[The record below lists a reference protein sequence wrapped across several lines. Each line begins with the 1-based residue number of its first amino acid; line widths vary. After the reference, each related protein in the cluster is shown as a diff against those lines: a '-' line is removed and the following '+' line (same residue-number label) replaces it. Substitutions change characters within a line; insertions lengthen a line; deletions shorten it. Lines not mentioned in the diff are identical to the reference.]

1 MGWLLGCFS
10 TGDIG
15 VVRQRIQAVAGGVA
29 SFAISQET
37 MLAVG
42 GGTELT
48 CHFHSQEHSGWIVC
62 GLGIA
67 SENNG
72 CRILQSQDWHRLMS
86 QPEPPLHEL
95 NGHYLTLRWN
105 AHELVAANDQLGLRS
120 LYFSHHNNGIIF
132 STRLDYLCRVAGLSQ
147 IDFHNFGPHFLTFN
161 QWRCGSLV
169 EGVERLGQGGRGI
182 FREGKL
188 RLTEQLYLPKTELAS
203 SVENA
208 LGQFLQPCIPDGRQL
223 ALGLSGGFDSR
234 LLLALLLQRKGPF
247 TTYTFGQPTEPDVA
261 LAKQLA
267 AAHGIACHHFD
278 LPPDDPAHAL
288 PSLMEY
294 AGQTMVVEPLST
306 WSRLRYYPQLP
317 AERWVLVDG
326 GYGEIGRRQFFGR
339 FLKGGTDALAT
350 GDPDA
355 LLPFVRLHR
364 AKLFNQETTEVM
376 MRGVKEQLR
385 SLWEAAPG
393 VKEFGVGNL
402 LDLWIVQARFPNVGG
417 IEQSRVD
424 SLAVNFM
431 PFAQPDFLD
440 AVFATPEPLR
450 RNARLY
456 RQMLHK
462 AAPSL
467 ERFPLVKGVT
477 TYPYP
482 LGTIGAHLWVRAK
495 KLIRP
500 EPPHTLRRDFL
511 AAMRPFI
518 LDRWESQQVRT
529 YPHYDH
535 AAIGNAIRRWSSGDP
550 SAEGEVD
557 WWLAFELWR
566 GEIGSRK

>member
-1 MGWLLGCFS
+1 MGWLLGYFS
-10 TGDIG
+10 ASDTESM
-15 VVRQRIQAVAGGVA
+15 RQRIHTVAGGLA
-29 SFAISQET
+29 TFTIRQQN

-48 CHFHSQEHSGWIVC
+48 FHCHAQDDSGWVVC

-67 SENNG
+67 HQADG
-72 CRILQSQDWHRLMS
+72 CRLLQAEDWAEVMNH
-86 QPEPPLHEL
+86 PEPQLRQL

-105 AHELVAANDQLGLRS
+105 SHELIAANDQLGLRS
-120 LYFSHHNNGIIF
+120 LYFARHNNALIF

-147 IDFHNFGPHFLTFN
+147 VDFRSFGPHFLTFN
-161 QWRCGSLV
+161 QWQCRSLIAR
-169 EGVERLGQGGRGI
+169 VERLGQGGRGR
-182 FREGKL
+182 FSGG
-188 RLTEQLYLPKTELAS
+188 RLELQEQLFQPDPQMPAAMPAVLRD
-203 SVENA
+203 
-208 LGQFLQPCIPDGRQL
+208 FLHPRIPEGRQL

-234 LLLALLLQRKGPF
+234 LLLALLLQRNQPF

-278 LPPDDPAHAL
+278 LPPEDPAHAL
-288 PSLMEY
+288 PALMEY

-317 AERWVLVDG
+317 AERWILVDG

-339 FLKGGTDALAT
+339 FLKGGTNALAT
-350 GDPDA
+350 GKPDD
-355 LLPFVRLHR
+355 LLPFVLLHR
-364 AKLFNQETTEVM
+364 AHLFNKETTAM
-376 MRGVKEQLR
+376 MMEGVKEQLR
-385 SLWEAAPG
+385 SLWEASPG

-402 LDLWIVQARFPNVGG
+402 LDLWIVRARFPNVGG

-431 PFAQPDFLD
+431 PFAQPRFLD
-440 AVFATPEPLR
+440 AVFAAPESER

-456 RQMLHK
+456 RKLLHQ

-477 TYPYP
+477 TYPYR
-482 LGTIGAHLWVRAK
+482 LGTIGAHAWVRAK
-495 KLIRP
+495 NLLRP

-535 AAIGNAIRRWSSGDP
+535 AAIGGAIKRWSSGDP
-550 SAEGEVD
+550 SAESEVD

-566 GEIGSRK
+566 GAIGGNG